1 MANCSELLQVVT
13 GQSDDAD
20 EAGSKK
26 GFFRGLGRLFS
37 GSEDQ
42 ESDSTKANLPY
53 ITAMSVFNPLQP
65 RPGQSHYGV
74 GFGQEGASSRV
85 AESHDMLALGFS
97 NGALLIYDTFN
108 VKENKEDQIVYK
120 NLTFNKGKKAIDSL
134 RTCTFQICG

>member
-42 ESDSTKANLPY
+42 ESD
-53 ITAMSVFNPLQP
+53 
-65 RPGQSHYGV
+65 
-74 GFGQEGASSRV
+74 
-85 AESHDMLALGFS
+85 
-97 NGALLIYDTFN
+97 
-108 VKENKEDQIVYK
+108 
-120 NLTFNKGKKAIDSL
+120 
-134 RTCTFQICG
+134 